1 MISLTL
7 ITIIQ
12 KKVCLYNKFL
22 SSAANLLGYAQ
33 STVTTQIQLQ
43 FITHATFPPLLKKGV
58 LDMAYTLNRFGDK
71 Q

>member
-1 MISLTL
+1 M
-7 ITIIQ
+7 TIIQ
-12 KKVCLYNKFL
+12 LETFL
-22 SSAANLLGYAQ
+22 KITETNSFSSAANLLGYAQ